1 MERADEKILKIL
13 NEMKDKTREPLS
25 ITDGP
30 IKIGD
35 QYYEFEEASFFNQ
48 RLFVQLPK
56 DFIDMEEKHKKI
68 KYPHEQRPEIIKTE
82 GTGAI
87 NFTFSQLDEELSD
100 YWVKELTN
108 GMRDVIKKTNP
119 SNVFYT
125 TEVESVNG
133 KQIGYFEFK
142 GSAID
147 GFIYNIMYFLA
158 VDGKTL
164 MGTFTCHYKDQP
176 QWRDIAF
183 QVIRSI
189 QTAEIREQEV
199 LP

>member
-1 MERADEKILKIL
+1 MERADEKILKII
-13 NEMKDKTREPLS
+13 NEMKDKSSEPPN

-35 QYYEFEEASFFNQ
+35 YYYEFEEATFFNQ
-48 RLFVQLPK
+48 RLFIQLPNHFK
-56 DFIDMEEKHKKI
+56 DMEEKHKKM
-68 KYPHEQRPEIIKTE
+68 KYPHEQRPEIIKTDD
-82 GTGAI
+82 TGAI
-87 NFTFSQLDEELSD
+87 NFSLSNLEENLSD
-100 YWVKELTN
+100 HWVKELTL

-142 GSAID
+142 SSALD
-147 GFIYNIMYFLA
+147 GFVYNIMYFLA
-158 VDGKTL
+158 VDGKTI
-164 MGTFTCHYKDQP
+164 MGTFSCLYKDQP

-199 LP
+199 